1 MGISIKEP
9 CHEDWDK
16 MTSTE
21 KGAHCKRC
29 AMEVIDFTNK
39 SPFEIKS
46 ILAQEFSPEG
56 RLCGRITNY
65 QLDQLNDDFFQW
77 KNDREAF
84 RSVWIFSLVAVF
96 GLTLFSCQNTLS
108 KEMINKLNTD
118 TIALMEVRDT
128 NNVEVAEIDSSLV
141 SPSDSFPAISIDIWK
156 PYEITYVGIMPY
168 TDYWLKQPWITCEI
182 TMGSVI
188 QSGFVTI
195 EQEAEQFLKS
205 EVRNVPDTPKTIS
218 PFVPSPPKEKGAD
231 PSSIVGIDPEGGKQ
245 FDAFIYPNPIE
256 TSSRLYIN
264 TRESIDLN
272 ITIYSIDNQTIVQS
286 GTSSLL
292 EGHYKLDLKLYA
304 LNSGDFKL
312 HLKTNKQVSNLDFLV

>member
-9 CHEDWDK
+9 CHEDWEK

-21 KGAHCKRC
+21 KGAHCKQC

-46 ILAQEFSPEG
+46 ILSNEFSPEG

-118 TIALMEVRDT
+118 TIALMEEHDT
-128 NNVEVAEIDSSLV
+128 TVVEIAEVDSS
-141 SPSDSFPAISIDIWK
+141 SATPSDSFPSISIDIWK

-182 TMGSVI
+182 TMGSVV
-188 QSGFVTI
+188 QSGLVTI
-195 EQEAEQFLKS
+195 DQEAEQFLKADITT
-205 EVRNVPDTPKTIS
+205 PTQPKTI
-218 PFVPSPPKEKGAD
+218 VPNPPRPAPKESNE
-231 PSSIVGIDPEGGKQ
+231 PNHIVGISTEGGKH
-245 FDAFIYPNPIE
+245 FDAFIHPNPIE
-256 TSSRLYIN
+256 VSSRLYIN
-264 TRESIDLN
+264 THESIDLN
-272 ITIYSIDNQTIVQS
+272 ITIYSNENQSIVNS
-286 GTSSLL
+286 GSSSLI
-292 EGHYKLDLKLYA
+292 EGNNQLDLKLYT
-304 LNSGDFKL
+304 LRNGDYQLKL
-312 HLKTNKQVSNLDFLV
+312 ESNKQRSVLDFVV